1 MERFFWRVQPF
12 DIIRFYHFQLKD
24 EEEKEN
30 HHEQHDAESTRIETQ
45 SACTSSA
52 QKSQIGQHSVM
63 KAGNLSTT
71 IDHTGDKP
79 NKRMKVKLHF

>member
-1 MERFFWRVQPF
+1 MERLVQPF
-12 DIIRFYHFQLKD
+12 DITSFNHFQLKD

-30 HHEQHDAESTRIETQ
+30 HHGQHDAESTRIETQ
-45 SACTSSA
+45 SACASSV

-71 IDHTGDKP
+71 IDNSGDKP